1 MENYVDL
8 IKKHEFINILKDVI
22 DNYGECENIVRVNNQ
37 VYFDELRRQH
47 NILLLINES
56 IKTNP
61 KKFSY
66 KKLEN
71 NLNYI
76 SSLKTLTESF
86 MIDRS
91 ENILLEMRQYVDDI
105 YDDFIPYIN
114 ANIEIFDKISMDY
127 INESEKYIEELH
139 VKFNDLKSLMDKAS
153 LDFTESYDKVSNLI
167 NDLKNETSSTFE
179 DIKAEHGNLK
189 QSITAELENIKVNVT
204 ENNEKYK
211 SNCENILT
219 KYDQYI
225 KDKNEDCSNFINNS
239 KQKIENLIND
249 NTKKLDEYKLKVE
262 EIIGDMN
269 TGVFSYKYKQVAD
282 DAKKRNLYWNIAV
295 GITIIIVLVMAWVT
309 FTSLNENINN
319 WPLLIVRSFM
329 IIIGLTFAAYAAK
342 QAELQGKVERYARKN
357 EMEVVA
363 FDLFVKNMDVQTQ
376 GELKKEVVRRIF
388 GRENIVE
395 ENISLTEMFNLNGK
409 IEKVIDIL
417 KGNGNIKE

>member
-22 DNYGECENIVRVNNQ
+22 DNYGECENIVSVNNQ

-91 ENILLEMRQYVDDI
+91 ENILLEMRQYIDDI

-127 INESEKYIEELH
+127 INQSEKYIEELH
-139 VKFNDLKSLMDKAS
+139 IKFNDLKSLMDKAN

-179 DIKAEHGNLK
+179 DIKAEQGNLK
-189 QSITAELENIKVNVT
+189 QSITAELEKIKVNVT

-239 KQKIENLIND
+239 KQKVENLINE

-282 DAKKRNLYWNIAV
+282 DAKIRNKNWNIVVGVAIVAV
-295 GITIIIVLVMAWVT
+295 LLMAWIT
-309 FTSLNENINN
+309 FISLNESINN
-319 WPLLIVRSFM
+319 WPLLVVRSFM

-342 QAELQGKVERYARKN
+342 QADLQGKVERYARKN

-363 FDLFVKNMDVQTQ
+363 FDLFVKNMKEETQ
-376 GELKKEVVRRIF
+376 AELKKEVVRRIF
-388 GRENIVE
+388 GRENIIE
-395 ENISLTEMFNLNGK
+395 ENISSADNFNVINQLKEMV
-409 IEKVIDIL
+409 EAL
-417 KGNGNIKE
+417 KRKE